1 MRRLRIAGA
10 IACLLALT
18 TATACAGAAGQ
29 TADALSTA
37 AAPFS
42 AYSSGSAGGPAGS
55 SGSADSSDSADSRA
69 VTDAARADWLTKGG
83 CRPLPPAS
91 TSFTQTPDP
100 VTATDAAGPAVLTVS
115 GRFAPDRTVPVTL
128 DLAQLDA
135 MPQVE
140 CTVNDR
146 EAEGRD
152 ATFRGVLVA
161 DLLTEIGAQPETTLH
176 TAALNDYAVDLPVT
190 DIRDL
195 PVLMATRLDG
205 QPMSVAHY
213 GPLRVIYPTTGY
225 NLDPTVYD
233 PRKIWQLSTVDVA

>member
-1 MRRLRIAGA
+1 MRRLHIAGA

-18 TATACAGAAGQ
+18 TATACAGATGQ
-29 TADALSTA
+29 TAEAPSTA
-37 AAPFS
+37 AAPHS
-42 AYSSGSAGGPAGS
+42 AYSSGSVGGSG
-55 SGSADSSDSADSRA
+55 GSADSSNGPVA
-69 VTDAARADWLTKGG
+69 DAARADWLTKGG
-83 CRPLPPAS
+83 CRPVPPAS
-91 TSFTQTPDP
+91 TSFTQTSDP
-100 VTATDAAGPAVLTVS
+100 VTTGTAGPAVLTVS
-115 GRFAPDRTVPVTL
+115 GRFAPDRAAPATL

-161 DLLTEIGAQPETTLH
+161 DLLTAIGAQPETTVH
-176 TAALNDYAVDLPVT
+176 TAALNDYAVDLPVS

-195 PVLMATRLDG
+195 PVLLATRLDG

-213 GPLRVIYPTTGY
+213 GPIRVIYPTTGY

-233 PRKIWQLSTVDVA
+233 PRRIWQLSTVDVA